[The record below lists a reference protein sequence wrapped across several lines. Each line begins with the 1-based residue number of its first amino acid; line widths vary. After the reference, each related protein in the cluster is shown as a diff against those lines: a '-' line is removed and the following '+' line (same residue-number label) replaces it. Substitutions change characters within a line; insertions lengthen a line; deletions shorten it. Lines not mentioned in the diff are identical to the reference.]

1 MKLIP
6 KAKPVRIRILSGGIE
21 HSSLDSLLQNFDIDA
36 LLPLYKNGSLVRWLN
51 QIGATDVVNKLGTL
65 KITDFS
71 SLTDSECAGFIG
83 AFISDVGKFAQDIAH
98 YYESYDD
105 GDKIV
110 RWHKIAYNAGNFG
123 SAYELGLIY
132 DKGLYGIAR
141 SANNA
146 IKYYKD
152 AADVGIIESQI
163 DLALLYYN
171 GDEFESESSVKKAIR
186 LLEPIAPK
194 SPRASFELARI
205 YYFQWQVLMDND
217 KSNLNIAI
225 KYFKDAANK
234 GYIDAYTALADTYF
248 LLKRY
253 DDAEKYYEK
262 AISTKGVEFDA
273 DDYENYAIIL
283 YRKNNNNPKVAKYY
297 MLAIDLGSDYAKNRL
312 GQLYEDGEGGLEK
325 DDNKAIF
332 WYEEAAKNNFKDAF
346 WNLGLHYFNCG
357 DNSNA
362 IPWLK
367 EAINHGYSEAKE
379 LVAKC
384 YLDEGIQHQK
394 AYNLFKESAENG
406 SDYAQYFM
414 GYIYE
419 NGLTVVG
426 KNKNKAIEWYR
437 KSADNGNKYATEKLR
452 KFQA

>member
-51 QIGATDVVNKLGTL
+51 QIGATDVVNKLGKL

-132 DKGLYGIAR
+132 DQGLYGIAR

-152 AADVGIIESQI
+152 AA
-163 DLALLYYN
+163 
-171 GDEFESESSVKKAIR
+171 
-186 LLEPIAPK
+186 
-194 SPRASFELARI
+194 
-205 YYFQWQVLMDND
+205 
-217 KSNLNIAI
+217 
-225 KYFKDAANK
+225 NK
-234 GYIDAYTALADTYF
+234 GYIDAYIALANTYF
-248 LLKRY
+248 WLDRY

-273 DDYENYAIIL
+273 DDYENFAFTL
-283 YRKNNNNPKVAKYY
+283 YKKNNNNPKVAKYY
-297 MLAIDLGSDYAKNRL
+297 MLAIDLGSDYAKNWL
-312 GQLYEDGEGGLEK
+312 GRLYEDGEGGLEK

-332 WYEEAAKNNFKDAF
+332 WYEEAAKNNIKDAF
-346 WNLGLHYFNCG
+346 WNLGLHYYNCG
-357 DNSNA
+357 DSSNA

-367 EAINHGYSEAKE
+367 EAINHGHSEAKE

-384 YLDEGIQHQK
+384 YLDEDIHLQE

-419 NGLTVVG
+419 NGLTIVY

-452 KFQA
+452 KLQA